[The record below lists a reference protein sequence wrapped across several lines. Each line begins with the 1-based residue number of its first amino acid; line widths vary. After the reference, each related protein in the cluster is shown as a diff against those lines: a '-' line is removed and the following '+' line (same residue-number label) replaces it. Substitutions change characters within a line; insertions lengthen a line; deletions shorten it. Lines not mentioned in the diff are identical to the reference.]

1 MEPLLT
7 KELDHITKQLESV
20 RELLE
25 KRTAG
30 LKKSAATSDER
41 LQESWGYQKE
51 VATLKRME
59 KDFNALKDEND
70 AAMQERSELR
80 EGLGRLLEY
89 TKALAEALR
98 DEDHG

>member
-59 KDFNALKDEND
+59 EGYDTLKAEND
-70 AAMQERSELR
+70 AAMRERSELR

-98 DEDHG
+98 DENHG